1 MLTKLAALMA
11 QNLVQMDVEEPE
23 LAAKQNVRQ
32 TLVPVD
38 VIQILAVLPD
48 VFVIAETPVADV
60 KVVDLLMIPV
70 LLAIEKEMV
79 VVAQVVLKLV
89 IQKLEVCVI
98 NAVLLVTDF
107 VLNVIL
113 MILVTRLFLVLT
125 SRMHEIKKAAKMA
138 AFFIVKK
145 FYQGMPLTQRSGCCS
160 QRLESLPISCRRLRF
175 SGNSPTVH
183 PNRKKK
189 QTNRNNFFIYKILKI
204 LNEQSKI
211 PSQALRTLL
220 HGVTKCFCHIEPK
233 TARFPRLKPRN
244 KKA

>member
-1 MLTKLAALMA
+1 MA
-11 QNLVQMDVEEPE
+11 QNLARMDVVEPE

-107 VLNVIL
+107 V
-113 MILVTRLFLVLT
+113 
-125 SRMHEIKKAAKMA
+125 
-138 AFFIVKK
+138 
-145 FYQGMPLTQRSGCCS
+145 
-160 QRLESLPISCRRLRF
+160 
-175 SGNSPTVH
+175 
-183 PNRKKK
+183 
-189 QTNRNNFFIYKILKI
+189 
-204 LNEQSKI
+204 
-211 PSQALRTLL
+211 
-220 HGVTKCFCHIEPK
+220 
-233 TARFPRLKPRN
+233 
-244 KKA
+244 